1 MAAWPGGTIGWMK
14 VDNFEGG
21 DDEAAGFNETA
32 TAQQVV
38 TDATIDFSVDIKY
51 TDHPIFDHGHGYFS
65 VQISRFTA
73 SGWEAVD
80 WKSKTLGNDN
90 DDGDWS
96 DSLTVSATMVSEA
109 ELYQLHLHCGLR
121 DTGFGGG
128 PTVDAR
134 GVVQA
139 VRESIVGE
147 FTLDFVPVS
156 IVYAPPGQDMTAS
169 LTQSVNYGTRFT
181 LGESSGFKSE
191 QSVKGTVD
199 ILGLFGEGVGFSDS
213 QSVSNGQTSGIEI
226 SHFRTT
232 VVTADNQRAIGR
244 AYWGPLGD
252 LFVIL
257 VNPTFAASRRAE
269 STLFYALKSIQQV
282 LVVPAWKLLRP
293 VDDPIASA
301 IPAEARYRMLGLDP
315 FVRNLDRFFPD
326 SGADLSIA
334 ANPYA
339 DPSAN
344 NRAELIGR
352 WWLDTGSELNYSEGE
367 THQLFSTQTNQI
379 TYEST
384 VTISATAGANY
395 DGIEASLG
403 LTAANTTSVGFQQS
417 KETSASYSRSAS
429 CLLIHNQNERDLD
442 GIDLFYDKVF
452 STFMFRRVRAR
463 RKPGSIDY
471 GALGGQVSAPTRAA
485 LAGISVKLQRRGEI
499 YETATNSTGR
509 YSFVNLAPGRYEV
522 QVGDH
527 RERVTIDQ
535 ESSATSPQTLNF
547 KNVRRTIDL
556 QRAPVWEVRQ
566 ALGVPSDVVQ
576 LIGANLPKVRSFA
589 ALARLAGVD
598 EKRVEQWRNT
608 IRITWPPGPRAGDR
622 PPQRG
627 GRAAEQ

>member
-1 MAAWPGGTIGWMK
+1 MQ
-14 VDNFEGG
+14 VDNTQGN
-21 DDEAAGFNETA
+21 EAETVWFNEIA

-38 TDATIDFSVDIKY
+38 TDVAIDFSVDIKY
-51 TDHPIFDHGHGYFS
+51 TDHPYYDHGHGYFS
-65 VQISRFTA
+65 VQISRLTA
-73 SGWEAVD
+73 SGWEPVD

-96 DSLTVSATMVSEA
+96 DSLVVSVTMVSEV

-121 DTGFGGG
+121 DVGFGGG
-128 PTVDAR
+128 VTVD
-134 GVVQA
+134 GLHVIQA
-139 VRESIVGE
+139 VQGSSIIGE

-169 LTQSVNYGTRFT
+169 LTQSESYGTRFT
-181 LGESSGFKSE
+181 LGQSSGFKSE
-191 QSVKGTVD
+191 QGMQGQID

-213 QSVSNGQTSGIEI
+213 QSVSNAQTSGTEI
-226 SHFRTT
+226 SHFRNT

-257 VNPTFAASRRAE
+257 VNPTFAASSRADG
-269 STLFYALKSIQQV
+269 TLFYALKSIQQV
-282 LVVPAWKLLRP
+282 LIVPAWKLLRP
-293 VDDPIASA
+293 INDPIAGA

-315 FVRNLDRFFPD
+315 FIRNLDQFFPD

-352 WWLDTGSELNYSEGE
+352 WWLDTGSELNYSQGE
-367 THQLFSTQTNQI
+367 THQLFSTQTNQV

-384 VTISATAGANY
+384 VTINATAGANY
-395 DGIEASLG
+395 DGIIAASLG
-403 LTAANTTSVGFQQS
+403 LTASNTTSVGFQQS

-463 RKPGSIDY
+463 RKPGPNDY
-471 GALGGQVSAPTRAA
+471 GALGGQVSAPTQAP
-485 LAGISVKLQRRGEI
+485 LAGISVKLRGRGEI
-499 YETATNSTGR
+499 HETTTSSSGR

-535 ESSATSPQTLNF
+535 ESSATSPQTLDVED
-547 KNVRRTIDL
+547 VRRTIDL
-556 QRAPVWEVRQ
+556 QHAPVWEVRQ

-576 LIGANLPKVRSFA
+576 LIGANLPKVRRFA

-598 EKRVEQWRNT
+598 KERVEQWRNT
-608 IRITWPPGPRAGDR
+608 IRITWPP
-622 PPQRG
+622 
-627 GRAAEQ
+627 